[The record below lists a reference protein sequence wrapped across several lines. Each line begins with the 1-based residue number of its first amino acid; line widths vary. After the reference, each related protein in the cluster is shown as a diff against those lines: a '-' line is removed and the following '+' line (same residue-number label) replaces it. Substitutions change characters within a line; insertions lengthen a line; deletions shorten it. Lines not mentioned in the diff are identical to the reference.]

1 MHLHLKQ
8 FRIKLRKQKSF
19 DDDQAKL
26 SDKYFKKLDEYSEG
40 NIISAMY
47 YWLQSIHSVKENTI
61 VIRPP
66 KKLNLKF
73 LSTLD
78 NIYYLTVA
86 NIIIH
91 GWLTDEEHSRIF
103 NMPMERSRDILN
115 SLVSYNLI
123 YQDQLELY
131 SNKFFLNKFI
141 YKVVEKELKQR
152 NIFS

>member
-1 MHLHLKQ
+1 M
-8 FRIKLRKQKSF
+8 
-19 DDDQAKL
+19 
-26 SDKYFKKLDEYSEG
+26 
-40 NIISAMY
+40 
-47 YWLQSIHSVKENTI
+47 
-61 VIRPP
+61 
-66 KKLNLKF
+66 
-73 LSTLD
+73 LD

-131 SNKFFLNKFI
+131 SNKYFLNKFI
-141 YKVVEKELKQR
+141 YKVIEKELKQR